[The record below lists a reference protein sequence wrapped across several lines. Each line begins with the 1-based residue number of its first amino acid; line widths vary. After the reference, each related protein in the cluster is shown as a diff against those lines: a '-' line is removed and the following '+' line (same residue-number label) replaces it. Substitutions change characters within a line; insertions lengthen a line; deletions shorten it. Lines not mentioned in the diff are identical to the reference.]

1 MQIEKS
7 CLEIIKNYNAFLV
20 DVWGVIH
27 SGGVLYPNTQ
37 NAMKAMMKQGFV
49 LLLSNAPRKASKVA
63 SFLAGLGIEKGVHYN
78 EILTSGQAF
87 LFHAQKSKYKTV
99 FYIGPDRDLDIFD
112 ADNVNDL
119 NDDFSQDIP
128 PQITITQNIEDNF
141 DDAIV
146 TGLTNQ
152 MDISIDFPRLE
163 ALLKKGVTLSC
174 INPDIV
180 VNNSKGEQELCAG
193 AVAMEYKKMG
203 GNVRYFGK
211 PHGEV
216 YQIALEILPQN
227 SKILAIGDGI
237 ETDILGANN
246 AGIDSILCKTGI
258 HNKEILWRG
267 IDEFLLEF
275 PQKPNFVIEQL

>member
-37 NAMKAMMKQGFV
+37 NAMVEMMEQGFA

-63 SFLAGLGIEKGVHYN
+63 SFLAGIGIEKGVHYN

-99 FYIGPDRDLDIFD
+99 FYIGPERDLDIFD
-112 ADNVNDL
+112 TDL
-119 NDDFSQDIP
+119 NDDFKKDIP
-128 PQITITQNIEDNF
+128 PQITITQNIEDDF

-152 MDISIDFPRLE
+152 MDITVDFPKLE

-174 INPDIV
+174 INPDVV
-180 VNNSKGEQELCAG
+180 VNNAKGEQELCAG
-193 AVAMEYKKMG
+193 AVAIEYKKMG

-211 PHGEV
+211 PYAEI
-216 YQIALEILPQN
+216 YQIALEMLPKGA
-227 SKILAIGDGI
+227 KILAIGDGI

-246 AGIDSILCKTGI
+246 AGIDCALCKTGI
-258 HNKEILWRG
+258 HDKEILWRG
-267 IDEFLLEF
+267 IDEFLSEYT
-275 PQKPNFVIEQL
+275 QNPNFTIEQL

>member
-37 NAMKAMMKQGFV
+37 NAMKEMMEQGFV

-63 SFLAGLGIEKGVHYN
+63 SFLAGIGIEKGVHYN

-87 LFHAQKSKYKTV
+87 LFHAQKSQYKTV

-112 ADNVNDL
+112 IEYL

-128 PQITITQNIEDNF
+128 SSITITQNIADNF

-152 MDISIDFPRLE
+152 MDISVDFPKLE

-193 AVAMEYKKMG
+193 AVALEYKKMG

-211 PHGEV
+211 PHEEV
-216 YQIALEILPQN
+216 YKIALEIMPKG

-246 AGIDSILCKTGI
+246 AGVDSILCKTGI

-267 IDEFLLEF
+267 IDEFLSDY